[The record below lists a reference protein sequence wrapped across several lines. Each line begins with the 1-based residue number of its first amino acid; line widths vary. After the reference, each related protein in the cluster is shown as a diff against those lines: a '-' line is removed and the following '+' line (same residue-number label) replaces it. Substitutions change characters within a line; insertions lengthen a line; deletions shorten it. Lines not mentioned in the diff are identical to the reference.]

1 MSSGTIRLNL
11 IALRGFFRF
20 VLQRGWIESDPSD
33 GLDLPRLDQKL
44 PRTLSERDVTALIE
58 AIDVREPF
66 EVEIS
71 RIPGAVLIPL
81 GELPGR
87 LSEVPQDR
95 DVAVHCKAGGRS
107 AKAVKLLR
115 DSGWTR
121 GSNVQGG
128 ILAWAEMDPT
138 VKPY

>member
-1 MSSGTIRLNL
+1 MEAELTVQELRERLAAGDIHL
-11 IALRGFFRF
+11 
-20 VLQRGWIESDPSD
+20 
-33 GLDLPRLDQKL
+33 
-44 PRTLSERDVTALIE
+44 
-58 AIDVREPF
+58 IDVREPF

-87 LSEVPQDR
+87 MNEVPQDR

-121 GSNVQGG
+121 VSNVQGG